1 MPLIHPRVLQKQL
14 KDTNGPIPAAHA
26 AILSA
31 WAKKL
36 DDGVYDRETQNDG
49 EFIQRILIDVLG
61 YTGASSHSSW
71 SVAKNQP
78 VGSGN
83 VDVALGRFS
92 ASTPPEIHAP
102 FELKGART
110 KDLDAVMSGRNK
122 SPVQQAWEYA
132 MDTKGAKWVLVS
144 NYRQIRL
151 YAVGYGRKD
160 YETFDLATMSAPPNY
175 HRFMLMLAASN
186 LLSGNTL
193 RLLKD
198 SDAAEKDITN
208 ELYTDYKATRSQLI
222 GEILTGNAKMPP
234 LKAIQL
240 AQTVLD
246 RVLFVA
252 FAEDKGLLK
261 SGTLKEAF
269 ETKNP
274 YSPQPAW
281 DNFKGLFAAID
292 KGNTRLNIP
301 GYNGGLFR
309 ENPDIDNL
317 GLSEEVC
324 KRFAGLGE
332 YNYDSEVSVNI
343 LGYVFEQSISD
354 IEQIKN
360 ELDPNFKSLEEVGSK
375 RRTDGIFYTPPFVTR
390 HIVEQAVGRW
400 LADRKV
406 ELGFDKVPPLTDDDY
421 ASIKIVSRGKKRG
434 QVVFNA
440 NVQKHVELWETYRD
454 KLSGIRVVDP
464 ACGSGAFLN
473 EVFDFLYREGQTIN
487 KTLETF
493 YGNQIN
499 LFRWDT
505 HILANNIFGVDINR
519 ESVELTKLSLWLK
532 TANRNEKLSY
542 LDDNI
547 KTGNSLID
555 NEDIAGDLAFDW
567 GTAFPAAKP
576 GGKFDVVVGNPPYVD
591 SEAMA
596 KFWFKEREW
605 LTTNF
610 HQTRGNWDLYIAF
623 LELGHNLM
631 AHGGYLSFITPDKWI
646 SKDFGIEIRKRT
658 LPGIVSILPLGRGV
672 FKSALI
678 DSIITTI
685 SKKPVKTLQIMA
697 LDAGEVVSTSEVTK
711 KGVTGQEGFDQFLSS
726 GYSFIK
732 KVETATPRR
741 LGEISEAENACA
753 TSDTYVLAEYIKD
766 VGSLH
771 GYDSDRQYKVANTG
785 TLDRYVFRWGNKPMR
800 YLKEDY
806 AFPIVSKKSF
816 EANLGKTYQR
826 RAASPKIIIK
836 GLTLLDGALDLD
848 ASFIPGKSTIVICNK
863 SRATLKFLAG
873 IVNSRFASFYV
884 KQKYASAS
892 YNGGVNF
899 TPDMINSIPI
909 PGTIDE
915 AEVTRQVDLILQAQ
929 GVRFATTSS
938 MHDLIRASG
947 GPAKMRR
954 KLDSWYILDNKEFI
968 AELAKQG
975 LELSVRDRAE
985 WIDILKQHKTKIA
998 QSLIEAEKAQKTI
1011 DNLINNG
1018 LGLTPAECQQILAEK
1033 SSSAE

>member
-1 MPLIHPRVLQKQL
+1 MPLIHPRVLQKRL
-14 KDTNGPIPAAHA
+14 KGSNGPVPAAHA
-26 AILSA
+26 AILTA

-61 YTGASSHSSW
+61 YAGASSHLSW
-71 SVAKNQP
+71 TVAKNQP
-78 VGSGN
+78 VGVGN
-83 VDVALGRFS
+83 VDVALGKFS

-110 KDLDAVMSGRNK
+110 KDLDAIMSGRNK

-132 MDTKGAKWVLVS
+132 MDAKGAKWVLVS

-160 YETFDLATMSAPPNY
+160 YEAFDLATMSDPTNY
-175 HRFMLMLAASN
+175 HRFILMLAANN

-193 RLLKD
+193 KLLKD

-208 ELYTDYKATRSQLI
+208 ELYKDYKTTRSELI
-222 GEILTGNAKMPP
+222 GEILKGNAKMSP

-269 ETKNP
+269 DTKNH

-281 DNFKGLFAAID
+281 ENFKGLFAAID
-292 KGNTRLNIP
+292 KGDSRLNIP
-301 GYNGGLFR
+301 GYNGGLFSKSS
-309 ENPDIDNL
+309 DIDAL
-317 GLSEEVC
+317 ELSEEVC
-324 KRFAGLGE
+324 QSFAELGE

-343 LGYVFEQSISD
+343 LGHVFEQSISD

-360 ELDPNFKSLEEVGSK
+360 ELDPDFTPLEEVGSK
-375 RRTDGIFYTPPFVTR
+375 RRTDGIFYTPPLITR

-400 LADRKV
+400 LADRKA
-406 ELGFDKVPPLTDDDY
+406 ELGFDKVSPLTDDDY
-421 ASIKIVSRGKKRG
+421 ASIKVVSRGKKRG

-440 NVQKHVELWETYRD
+440 NVQRHVELWENYRD
-454 KLSGIRVVDP
+454 KLSGIRVIDP

-505 HILANNIFGVDINR
+505 HILANNIFGVDLNR
-519 ESVELTKLSLWLK
+519 ESVEITKLSLWLK

-547 KTGNSLID
+547 KTGNSVIND
-555 NEDIAGDLAFDW
+555 EDIAGELAFDW
-567 GTAFPAAKP
+567 STAFPTAKA

-596 KFWFKEREW
+596 KFWSKEREW
-605 LTTNF
+605 LTVNF

-623 LELGHNLM
+623 LELGCNLM
-631 AHGGYLSFITPDKWI
+631 APGGYLSFITPDKWI
-646 SKDFGIEIRKRT
+646 SKDFGIEMRKRV
-658 LPGIVSILPLGRGV
+658 LPGIISILPLGRGI
-672 FKSALI
+672 FESALV

-685 SKKPVKTLQIMA
+685 SRKPVKTLQIMA
-697 LDAGEVVSTSEVTK
+697 LDAGEVVPASEVSK
-711 KGVTGQEGFDQFLSS
+711 NGVTGQEGFDQFLSS
-726 GYSFIK
+726 GYSFLK
-732 KVETATPRR
+732 KVEAATSRR
-741 LGEISEAENACA
+741 LGEISVAENACA
-753 TSDTYVLAEYIKD
+753 TSDTYVLAEFIKD
-766 VGSLH
+766 VGSVH

-785 TLDRYVFRWGNKPMR
+785 TLDRFVFRWGTKPMR
-800 YLKEDY
+800 YLKHDY
-806 AFPIVSKKSF
+806 VFPVVSKRSF
-816 EANLGKTYQR
+816 KANLGKTYQR
-826 RAASPKIIIK
+826 RAATPKIIIK

-848 ASFIPGKSTIVICNK
+848 ASFIPGKSTIVIC
-863 SRATLKFLAG
+863 SASPATLKFLAG
-873 IVNSRFASFYV
+873 VVNSRFASFYV

-899 TPDMINSIPI
+899 TPDMINSIPV
-909 PGTIDE
+909 PQKVNE
-915 AEVTRQVDLILQAQ
+915 AEIARQVDLIIKAKE
-929 GVRFATTSS
+929 VRLAASSS

-947 GPAKMRR
+947 GAAKMRR
-954 KLDSWYILDNKEFI
+954 KLDVWYTLDNKEFI

-985 WIDILKQHKTKIA
+985 WVDILNEHKAKIA
-998 QSLIEAEKAQKTI
+998 QSLLKAEKAQQAI
-1011 DNLINNG
+1011 DDLINAG
-1018 LGLTPAECQQILAEK
+1018 LGLTPAECSQILAEK
-1033 SSSAE
+1033 PSTAE